1 MPKRKKPKIVPRL
14 GPPKNLR
21 KAGAHDDKR
30 RRALERLEDEEQDQ
44 LDELTAIG
52 SWAYDEDV

>member
-1 MPKRKKPKIVPRL
+1 LPKRKTAKVVPRL

-21 KAGAHDDKR
+21 KAGVHEDKR
-30 RRALERLEDEEQDQ
+30 RKALEGSEEEERHELE
-44 LDELTAIG
+44 ELKAIG